1 MESSTAEFLIAVDA
15 FAQTPTACSTPTF
28 AQRRTVHVLGAAQG
42 SLGFRSAHPHV
53 ILRKKYVLI
62 VPTTEAITAFTSLRT
77 NLSPFTKGCR
87 EWDAS
92 M

>member
-1 MESSTAEFLIAVDA
+1 LIVK
-15 FAQTPTACSTPTF
+15 
-28 AQRRTVHVLGAAQG
+28 
-42 SLGFRSAHPHV
+42 V
-53 ILRKKYVLI
+53 ILAIFMRPSGQPRSVLMVVLLADVWLPSMAHCRNMCEVVGHQTALI
-62 VPTTEAITAFTSLRT
+62 YIQMLIDVMFRFSRITAFTSLRT